1 MESSEVKD
9 LEIHHLIAQ
18 PLKLKSKNACM
29 EQKSKSRSWFE
40 LLLSTDLFKSICKKL
55 WLLVRYLY
63 VFLKGDLL
71 YFASSLSFYTI
82 FALLPMLLIVFSLV
96 AVMPEF
102 KEYLESFKN
111 LVITNFVPTHSDV
124 FLNYMD
130 NFLQNSTKL
139 GGMGFL
145 YAFITSILFFK
156 NYQDIASKI
165 FHSKTRGF
173 WDSLSVYW
181 TCMTLFP
188 LGILFSIYLSAKAY
202 AYLQELGYS
211 IYIAWFFQ
219 LIPYFVVWAVFF
231 MLFKISANANI
242 SNKNTLISSLI
253 TALLWSICKWGFVY
267 YVFYNKAYLT
277 LYGSLSI
284 LLFLFIWVY
293 LSWAILLFGMSLSR
307 GVDEVFIKELEK
319 E

>member
-1 MESSEVKD
+1 MESPKEQD
-9 LEIHHLIAQ
+9 LESQ
-18 PLKLKSKNACM
+18 ENPLKTRENL
-29 EQKSKSRSWFE
+29 SRLQS
-40 LLLSTDLFKSICKKL
+40 LLSVDLFKTICKKL

-82 FALLPMLLIVFSLV
+82 FALLPMLLIIFSLV
-96 AVMPEF
+96 AAMPEF

-111 LVITNFVPTHSDV
+111 LIITNFIPTHSDV
-124 FLNYMD
+124 FLAYMD
-130 NFLQNSTKL
+130 SFLENSTKL
-139 GGMGFL
+139 GGMGFI

-156 NYQDIASKI
+156 NYQDIAGKI
-165 FHSKTRGF
+165 FHSKARGF
-173 WDSLSVYW
+173 WDSISVYW

-188 LGILFSIYLSAKAY
+188 LGILFSIYLSTQAY
-202 AYLQELGYS
+202 VYLQELGYS
-211 IYIAWFFQ
+211 TYIAWFFQ

-231 MLFKISANANI
+231 MLFKISANTNI

-277 LYGSLSI
+277 LYGSFSI

-307 GVDEVFIKELEK
+307 GIDEMFIKELESQS

>member
-1 MESSEVKD
+1 MESQHEEINEKGSKISRL
-9 LEIHHLIAQ
+9 LE
-18 PLKLKSKNACM
+18 
-29 EQKSKSRSWFE
+29 WFGTE
-40 LLLSTDLFKSICKKL
+40 WLEGIGKKL
-55 WLLVRYLY
+55 WFLVRYLY

-96 AVMPEF
+96 AAMPEF

-111 LVITNFVPTHSDV
+111 LIIANFIPTHSDV

-130 NFLQNSTKL
+130 SFLQNSTKL

-156 NYQDIASKI
+156 NYQDIAGKI
-165 FHSKTRGF
+165 FHSKARGF
-173 WDSLSVYW
+173 WDSISVYW

-202 AYLQELGYS
+202 AYLQEIGFS
-211 IYIAWFFQ
+211 TYIAWFFQ
-219 LIPYFVVWAVFF
+219 LIPYLVVWAVFF
-231 MLFKISANANI
+231 MLFKISANTKI
-242 SNKNTLISSLI
+242 SNKNTLTSSLI

-307 GVDEVFIKELEK
+307 GVDEVFIRELEGENEEAESQNNARK
-319 E
+319 CEI